1 MHHGAPSAQQ
11 QHLPRGQRRSRGR
24 WRQAL
29 AHQTATSP
37 QGRGACVRLGHHEL
51 LLQGVH
57 PLLRGVGGGVG
68 CTTSPEVDGAT
79 TAVTVP
85 RLRVLQAPA
94 VEGGREGP
102 VLLPAGGGAR
112 RVGLPPARVHRGL
125 LLLLVLA
132 GGAQRV
138 VADNLLLLLLL
149 LLGRRVLL
157 RVLGLL
163 GRRAGAGE
171 HAAGGEQVAVP
182 AAADLQV

>member
-1 MHHGAPSAQQ
+1 MTSGQIKTRKKEKWRTPPPFTTHLLGLHHQLLLLLLLLLLRRQLVHHGAPSAQQ

-37 QGRGACVRLGHHEL
+37 QGRGAGVRLGYHEL

-79 TAVTVP
+79 TAVVVP

-132 GGAQRV
+132 G
-138 VADNLLLLLLL
+138 
-149 LLGRRVLL
+149 
-157 RVLGLL
+157 
-163 GRRAGAGE
+163 
-171 HAAGGEQVAVP
+171 
-182 AAADLQV
+182 